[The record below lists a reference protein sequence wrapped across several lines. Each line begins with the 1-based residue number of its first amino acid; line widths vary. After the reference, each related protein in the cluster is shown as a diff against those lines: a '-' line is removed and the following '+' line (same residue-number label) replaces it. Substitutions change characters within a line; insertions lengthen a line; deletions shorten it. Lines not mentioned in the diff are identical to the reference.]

1 MRFSELEIKLIKEIM
16 ENVLRLFANTRNL
29 IGTPPASPPPGFVN
43 PTDAPSRIAAMLSLF
58 FVFCAILA
66 TFFII
71 RGGIDYIMSA
81 GDAGKVKNAQ
91 GAIQYAIIGLI
102 VAAVGWL
109 VVSIVASVLGYDPS
123 VLNLPI

>member
-1 MRFSELEIKLIKEIM
+1 MTFVQQLYASAGQI
-16 ENVLRLFANTRNL
+16 
-29 IGTPPASPPPGFVN
+29 IGNSQIPTGYVEPSSAPA
-43 PTDAPSRIAAMLSLF
+43 RIAAMLNLF
-58 FVFCAILA
+58 FIFCAILA

-81 GDAGKVKNAQ
+81 GEAGKVKNAQ

-109 VVSIVASVLGYDPS
+109 VVRIVAGILGYSPDA
-123 VLNLPI
+123 LNLPL